1 MFSTALP
8 YKILLVEDNDADAR
22 FVHIQL
28 SESGLRNWQL
38 KHRDSLA
45 GALQALG
52 EERFAAVLLDLS
64 LPDSRGIETLE
75 KLVGQFPDTN
85 IIVLSGQD
93 DAELAIETVKSGAQ
107 DYLVKG
113 AYSSGDLAKSLRYSI
128 ERRRITQSLE
138 ETQRIAHIGNIE
150 YDLDSRTLTY
160 SDESASIL
168 GIPPKATKMTMSDL
182 YRWFA
187 AEDVQKAIELA
198 KEAVRLGEVR
208 SDIQFIRP
216 TDRQTRHIF
225 ALVRAHR
232 SEDGTVV
239 RLSGVIQ
246 DITDRKL
253 AEQEVI
259 RGRERYRHIF
269 SQSKDAIFITTRAG
283 EIVDFNHAALKLFGF
298 DEAEMAAANAREL
311 YLHPEQRTA
320 LIEKIDQNDFVQD
333 FHIDIRLK
341 TGEIRQ
347 CLISANRMR
356 TDGLDGYQGML
367 RDITEERQTEE
378 LQRAKLLAE
387 KASAMK
393 EQFLANVS
401 HEIRT
406 PLNAISGLTHLLQKT
421 RLDEEQFNFADSI
434 RQATDSLLKIINDI
448 LEISQIQSGQIQL
461 AEKKLNPAALV
472 RGAVQMLKYKAEEK
486 QLRLFCEILPDTEM
500 DLLGDPTRLNQI
512 LLNLVNNAIKFT
524 DRGEVAVRLS
534 KEHET
539 EETVFLAFSVQDT
552 GEGISEDKLDT
563 IFDMFVQVSD
573 DLNKKQ
579 GGSGLGLAIVQQLT
593 ELQGGRVEVHSQKN
607 RGSVFTVRLPLR
619 RPTASSDTGETAVGP
634 PIQLPDRP
642 IGILLVEDQKMN
654 QLVAK
659 KIIEGEWANVQ
670 VTIANNGRE
679 ALELFEK
686 KHFDLIIM
694 DIQMPEMDGY
704 ETTEFIR
711 KRFAPPKS
719 QVPILAMTAHAFIS
733 KEEKYRDFGMD
744 DFVLKPFVP
753 QQLFQKI
760 AQYVNP
766 RPQVP
771 LSAMSIDLA
780 YLHLVANGDPAT
792 KAELLQILLEE
803 TPVEIQRMERS
814 LEAGHWEELK
824 QYCHKMKSTL
834 AFAGCAPLCEL
845 NIALESLCSRPTDDL
860 EKMASLIQQLSAGFE
875 QIRPGLQAA
884 LASL

>member
-1 MFSTALP
+1 MFSSALP
-8 YKILLVEDNDADAR
+8 YKILLIEDSDADAR
-22 FVHIQL
+22 FVRIQL
-28 SESGLRNWQL
+28 LESGLRNWQL
-38 KHRDSLA
+38 EHRNSLA
-45 GALQALG
+45 GALQILS
-52 EERFAAVLLDLS
+52 EQRFAAVLLDLS

-85 IIVLSGQD
+85 IIVLSGHD
-93 DAELAIETVKSGAQ
+93 DAELALETVKSGAQ

-138 ETQRIAHIGNIE
+138 ETQRIAHIGNLE

-168 GIPPKATKMTMSDL
+168 GIPPKAANMTLPDM

-187 AEDVQKAIELA
+187 VEDVQKGIDLSN
-198 KEAVRLGEVR
+198 EAVRLGEVR
-208 SDIQFIRP
+208 SDVQFVRP
-216 TDRQTRHIF
+216 TDRQTRHLF
-225 ALVRAHR
+225 VLVRAHR

-259 RGRERYRHIF
+259 KGRERYRHIF
-269 SQSKDAIFITTRAG
+269 TQSKDAIFITKQSG

-298 DEAEMAAANAREL
+298 DEEEMAATNARDL
-311 YLHPEQRTA
+311 YLDPNQRTT
-320 LIEKIDQNDFVQD
+320 LLEEIDRHDFVKD
-333 FHIDIRLK
+333 FHIDIRRR
-341 TGEIRQ
+341 TGEIRH

-356 TDGLDGYQGML
+356 TDDLDGYQGML
-367 RDITEERQTEE
+367 RDITDERQAEE
-378 LQRAKLLAE
+378 LQRAKVLAE

-421 RLDEEQFNFADSI
+421 RLDEEQFNFIDSI

-461 AEKKLNPAALV
+461 VEKNLNPAVLV
-472 RGAVQMLKYKAEEK
+472 RGALQMLKYKAEEK
-486 QLRLFCEILPDTEM
+486 QLRLFCEIQPETEL

-512 LLNLVNNAIKFT
+512 LLNLINNAIKFT

-579 GGSGLGLAIVQQLT
+579 GGSGLGLAIVHQLT
-593 ELQGGRVEVHSQKN
+593 ELQGGRVEVVSQKN
-607 RGSVFTVRLPLR
+607 QGSTFTVRLPLR
-619 RPTASSDTGETAVGP
+619 KPAAFCETCEKVFEP
-634 PIQLPDRP
+634 PIQLPDRS

-679 ALELFEK
+679 ALDLFEK

-704 ETTEFIR
+704 EATEFIR

-733 KEEKYRDFGMD
+733 KEEKYRNFGMD

-766 RPQVP
+766 RPEIP
-771 LSAMSIDLA
+771 EPALKIDLA

-803 TPVEIQRMERS
+803 TPEELHRMRRS
-814 LEAGHWEELK
+814 LEVGHWEELK
-824 QYCHKMKSTL
+824 QGCHKMKSTL
-834 AFAGCAPLCEL
+834 AFSGCAQLCEL
-845 NIALESLCSRPTDDL
+845 NAALESLCDQPEDR
-860 EKMASLIQQLSAGFE
+860 EKMASLVQQLSAGFE
-875 QIRPGLQAA
+875 QVRPSLQEA
-884 LASL
+884 LNDL